1 MSELDG
7 KSSWRLWLIA
17 ALVAV
22 LLHVGGIAAAVF
34 EMQQEEDDDGLGAS
48 GIEVGMEMVSVD
60 VDPTEDVPLGP
71 DSAQQV
77 ASQAVQEQKAVEK
90 ETDLPKEMPRE
101 NEDADRAV
109 SETESKKPEEVEPEK
124 AVKKQE
130 AQDAADA
137 SDAAAYQRIEDT
149 KAGDKPVV
157 QNPGLL
163 RDKKRLTQKWNK
175 QLTAYLQSNKRYPDV
190 EKSRDAVVKITF
202 TLDRLGKVI
211 SSSVTEGSGDAA
223 FDEAAISILH
233 RAKYL
238 PKPPPEVAD
247 DGLSFTVDI
256 NFTKGKK

>member
-17 ALVAV
+17 AFVAV

-34 EMQQEEDDDGLGAS
+34 EMQQEEDDDGLGAA
-48 GIEVGMEMVSVD
+48 GIEVGMEMVSAD
-60 VDPTEDVPLGP
+60 VEPSDLPQGP
-71 DSAQQV
+71 DAAQQ
-77 ASQAVQEQKAVEK
+77 APSQAVQEQKTVEK
-90 ETDLPKEMPRE
+90 ESDLPKETPHE
-101 NEDADRAV
+101 SEDADRSV
-109 SETESKKPEEVEPEK
+109 TETESKKPEEIEPEK

-130 AQDAADA
+130 AQDAAEA
-137 SDAAAYQRIEDT
+137 SDAAERQRIDDT
-149 KAGDKPVV
+149 KVGEKQIV
-157 QNPGLL
+157 QNAGLL
-163 RDKKRLTQKWNK
+163 RDQKRLTLKWSK

-190 EKSRDAVVKITF
+190 EKGKNAIVKITF

-211 SSSVTEGSGDAA
+211 SSSVVEGSGYAA

-247 DGLSFTVDI
+247 EGLSFTVDI
-256 NFTKGKK
+256 KFTEGKK